1 MRVIKTFIVLFLIV
15 MFGCFLW
22 LILLTFGEKEEQ
34 GDLIAVIK
42 LQGIIVNYEDEE
54 NTIDINQIIKTLER
68 VEKNKKYKGILL
80 IVDSPGGMAAPSLEL
95 TYKIK
100 KIRKSKPVV
109 VYIQNLG
116 ASGAYYFSSA
126 ANYIIA
132 NPQAII
138 GSIGVIISV
147 PQLYKALNKIGIEVI
162 NIKSGKYKD
171 SLSPFKPLSKEQKE
185 YFQNL
190 VMEYY
195 YQFIKDVAENRN
207 LKSQNQ
213 IKELYEI
220 ADGRVFTPYTAIKYN
235 LIDQV
240 GTMDDAKEKIK
251 EILKN
256 DKLKFIEIKLYKKS
270 PLEKFLG
277 NNFEKNL
284 SKFIINK
291 VFYHTGIWMISP

>member
-1 MRVIKTFIVLFLIV
+1 MRIIRTLIIFFMIFVLGCFVGLFLLSRIPSE
-15 MFGCFLW
+15 
-22 LILLTFGEKEEQ
+22 EK
-34 GDLIAVIK
+34 GDLIAVIN

-54 NTIDINQIIKTLER
+54 KTIDVNQVIKTLEKI
-68 VEKNKKYKGILL
+68 EKSRKYKGILL

-100 KIRKSKPVV
+100 KIKKTKPVV

-126 ANYIIA
+126 ADWIVA
-132 NPQAII
+132 NPQSII

-147 PQLYKALNKIGIEVI
+147 PQVYKALDKIGIEMI

-171 SLSPFKPLSKEQKE
+171 SLSPFKPLTKDQKD

-207 LKSQNQ
+207 LKTEKQ

-220 ADGRVFTPYTAIKYN
+220 ADGRVFTYKTAIKYK

-240 GTMDDAKEKIK
+240 GTIDDAKQKMK

-256 DKLKFIEIKLYKKS
+256 DKIKFIEIKLYKKT
-270 PLEKFLG
+270 PLEKILGSKKNIPIKSFERFLHHYG
-277 NNFEKNL
+277 
-284 SKFIINK
+284 
-291 VFYHTGIWMISP
+291 VWMIML